1 MKKIFYGLL
10 ILLSKI
16 IKKDKKLITILFRGY
31 SGSNISPIMERL
43 KLEEYKDYKIVILT
57 PDTQKFALSLKEGI
71 FSILKDK
78 YRKYKYIF
86 KSRLVISTH
95 GTYRLRNDNYMINL
109 WHGVPLKAMSLM
121 NKSKSDKVGTFK
133 EDFFISTSEF
143 YNTLMNA
150 CLGIKAEKYFITGYP
165 RNDYLFNENGL
176 VNLELL
182 TGRKIDKKVVLYMP
196 TYRDIVNTDQEIED
210 KRSAN
215 YFGFLEFNFDLFNDF
230 IKKNN
235 LLFILKLH
243 PNEEKVFFE
252 KYSNLVNDNII
263 LLKGEDL
270 GKEKMD
276 LYKILNAVDLIITD
290 YSSVYFDYLLL
301 DRPMIFIPI
310 DIEEYRKTR
319 GILLEPY
326 DFWTPGSKCINQDA
340 LQKEIVK
347 SLNDDQEYY
356 KEERRIIRNI
366 IHKYQDGN
374 STERVMKLIIELMED
389 KNR

>member
-16 IKKDKKLITILFRGY
+16 IRKDKKLITLLFRGY
-31 SGSNISPIMERL
+31 SGSNISPIMERFE
-43 KLEEYKDYKIVILT
+43 LEGFKDYKIVILT
-57 PDTQKFALSLKEGI
+57 PDKQKFGLSLKERK

-78 YRKYKYIF
+78 YKKYKYVF
-86 KSRLVISTH
+86 KSQLVISTH
-95 GTYRLRNDNYMINL
+95 GMYRLRNDNYMINL

-121 NKSKSDKVGTFK
+121 NKSKSDKVGTIND
-133 EDFFISTSEF
+133 DFFISTSEF

-150 CLGIKAEKYFITGYP
+150 CLGIRADKYYITGYP

-176 VNLELL
+176 KNLELL
-182 TGRKIDKKVVLYMP
+182 TGRKIDKKIILYMP
-196 TYRDIVNTDQEIED
+196 TFRDIVATNQETED
-210 KRSAN
+210 KRSTN
-215 YFGFLEFNFDLFNDF
+215 YFGYLEFNFDSFNDF
-230 IKKNN
+230 VEKNN

-243 PNEEKVFFE
+243 PNEEKVFIQ
-252 KYSNLVNDNII
+252 KYSDLANDNII
-263 LLKGEDL
+263 LLKGKDL
-270 GKEKMD
+270 EEKKMD

-301 DRPMIFIPI
+301 DRPMLFIPS

-326 DFWTPGSKCINQDA
+326 DFWTPGPKCINQDA
-340 LQKEIVK
+340 LQKEVIK
-347 SLNDDQEYY
+347 SLNSQEYY

-366 IHKYQDGN
+366 IHKYQDGS
-374 STERVMKLIIELMED
+374 STERVMKLILELME
-389 KNR
+389 KTNR